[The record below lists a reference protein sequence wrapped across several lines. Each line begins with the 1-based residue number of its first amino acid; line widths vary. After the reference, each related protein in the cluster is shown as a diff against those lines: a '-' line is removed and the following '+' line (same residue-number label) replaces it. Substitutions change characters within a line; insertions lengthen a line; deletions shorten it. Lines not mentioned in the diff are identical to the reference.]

1 MFSRSIR
8 HRGSRIPLIYRRVIT
23 DQASMFGRKTNR
35 SFDEKRI
42 KDSQRFSSASTV
54 KVPSSV
60 RIEEDQFIPT
70 FSPDYNENEEGP
82 SFSTSDYPSGN
93 ETPLP
98 AGRYRLAIVFLKIDP
113 LSNVITAG
121 TTDHV
126 FPFIASKPF
135 SSIEIHQFPYNQQ
148 GQLYDIGIALAS
160 DSPKINSPFV
170 VYDVIPAI
178 NQTLTSF
185 RSSPEGGR
193 SLRLCPVWYH
203 ARPHVPGSTVPT
215 VPQGRAAVQN
225 DGGRNVCL
233 EDRRYNFGDHGRA
246 DSGTRC
252 DFLRHIKPEKDDD
265 RPRKEKRIRGRRSLH
280 DALYY
285 AMVIK
290 RWITSLS
297 FSPTKGNPLFI
308 LSRSRSIWGRSQ
320 DTSSASSL
328 RLISFWFSG
337 CKK

>member
-1 MFSRSIR
+1 
-8 HRGSRIPLIYRRVIT
+8 
-23 DQASMFGRKTNR
+23 MFGRKTNR

-178 NQTLTSF
+178 TLTSF

-203 ARPHVPGSTVPT
+203 ARPHVLVALSQRYPKGGQLYKTTAAGTSAWRIVAITSAIMAVLILGLGVTFFVTSSQKKTMTVP
-215 VPQGRAAVQN
+215 
-225 DGGRNVCL
+225 
-233 EDRRYNFGDHGRA
+233 
-246 DSGTRC
+246 
-252 DFLRHIKPEKDDD
+252 EKK
-265 RPRKEKRIRGRRSLH
+265 KE
-280 DALYY
+280 
-285 AMVIK
+285 
-290 RWITSLS
+290 
-297 FSPTKGNPLFI
+297 
-308 LSRSRSIWGRSQ
+308 
-320 DTSSASSL
+320 
-328 RLISFWFSG
+328 
-337 CKK
+337 